1 MCVRGQEQSEQNEIS
16 LVWTRKRGAET
27 EIRRTR
33 GKKRW
38 RVHLI
43 YVACVGDNRKVKEYS
58 RELEGDEEKTKRKGR
73 VRKNLRKGGE
83 GSSVPFSELC

>member
-1 MCVRGQEQSEQNEIS
+1 M
-16 LVWTRKRGAET
+16 
-27 EIRRTR
+27 
-33 GKKRW
+33 
-38 RVHLI
+38 HLI

-83 GSSVPFSELC
+83 GSPVPFSELC